1 MMHIRLG
8 LLLAVA
14 AVAQSPS
21 TLKNSIGMEFVKIP
35 AGEFTMGCLETD
47 LDCIEDEV
55 PRHKVRLTKGFE
67 MGKYEVTQAQWEAVM
82 GKAANQSENKGANLP
97 VDMVIKDEIVQFFAK
112 LSETDKQFNYR
123 LPTEAEWEYAA
134 RANAPEPA
142 REKLGDFAWYNKNS
156 DDESHPVGQKK
167 ANAWGLFDVLGNV
180 RELVSD
186 QAAYYDPVDEVTID
200 PKGRQGRGGGGG
212 AGKGKGGGRAE
223 RGYDAQGRLLI
234 NGAPQPVFRGGAW
247 DNPAHY
253 VRLSARYYYYDN
265 GLRLSDIGFRAVR
278 EPK

>member
-1 MMHIRLG
+1 MLRTQVFLFTVTT
-8 LLLAVA
+8 LAAFAQNA
-14 AVAQSPS
+14 A
-21 TLKNSIGMEFVKIP
+21 LKNSIGMEFVKIP
-35 AGEFTMGCLETD
+35 AGEFLMGCLPTD

-55 PRHKVRLTKGFE
+55 PRHKVRLTKAFE
-67 MGKYEVTQAQWEAVM
+67 LGKYEVTQAQWEAVM
-82 GKAANQSENKGANLP
+82 GKAANQSENKGANHP
-97 VDMVIKDEIVQFFAK
+97 VDMVTKAEVQDFLTK
-112 LSETDKQFNYR
+112 LSAADKDYSYR

-134 RANAPEPA
+134 RADAAEPA
-142 REKLGDFAWYNKNS
+142 RDKLDEYAWYKRNS

-167 ANAWGLFDVLGNV
+167 PNAWGLYDMLGNV

-186 QAAYYDPVDEVTID
+186 QAAYYDPVDEVTVD
-200 PKGRQGRGGGGG
+200 PKGGPRRGGG
-212 AGKGKGGGRAE
+212 AGKGKGE

-247 DNPAHY
+247 DNPASY

-278 EPK
+278 EAK